1 MHLLLPA
8 PATPQGR
15 ADAMT
20 AHGRHPRREPWSAG
34 LPASVLLH
42 LPLIAAL
49 ALLPGARMAA
59 PPPIA
64 GIVVELVSPRQ
75 YEAAAPVEAP
85 TPPEGA
91 DEAPAAPAPAP
102 ASAPEPQ
109 AATAPPDVAPVPS
122 PAAAPPAA
130 SGMVRA
136 TAMLSGAALA
146 DPRSRE
152 ARAAL
157 AGMDGDERLIQ
168 LCNVE
173 AMSQLHAWRA
183 DLDPDQVVAYA
194 TADLAVAGGTVS
206 AEGAAFRDH
215 GRWFR
220 MTYRC
225 EAAAD
230 PPAVAAFEF
239 AVGEAIPPEAWV
251 DYNLPGS
258 PADAD

>member
-1 MHLLLPA
+1 
-8 PATPQGR
+8 
-15 ADAMT
+15 MT
-20 AHGRHPRREPWSAG
+20 ARDRHPRREPRWAG

-42 LPLIAAL
+42 LPLIAVL

-64 GIVVELVSPRQ
+64 GIAVELVSPRQ
-75 YEAAAPVEAP
+75 YEAAAPVEASA
-85 TPPEGA
+85 PPEGA
-91 DEAPAAPAPAP
+91 DEAPAALTPAPAP
-102 ASAPEPQ
+102 GEPQ
-109 AATAPPDVAPVPS
+109 AAPPIVAPAPPVTP
-122 PAAAPPAA
+122 APPAA
-130 SGMVRA
+130 PAMVRA
-136 TAMLSGAALA
+136 TAMLSGTALA
-146 DPRSRE
+146 DPRSRQ

-183 DLDPDQVVAYA
+183 DLDPDQIVAYA
-194 TADLAVAGGTVS
+194 TADLAIGGGMVS

-225 EAAAD
+225 ETRAD
-230 PPAVAAFEF
+230 PAAVAAFEF
-239 AVGEAIPPEAWV
+239 AVGEAIPPEAWE
-251 DYNLPGS
+251 DYNLPS
-258 PADAD
+258 SLSDAD

>member
-1 MHLLLPA
+1 MHSLLPA
-8 PATPQGR
+8 PPSPRDR
-15 ADAMT
+15 ALPTT
-20 AHGRHPRREPWSAG
+20 ALGHAPRGAPRWAG

-42 LPLIAAL
+42 LPLLAAL
-49 ALLPGARMAA
+49 ALLPGVRMAA

-64 GIVVELVSPRQ
+64 GIAVELVSPRRG
-75 YEAAAPVEAP
+75 EAAAPVEASAP
-85 TPPEGA
+85 AEGA
-91 DEAPAAPAPAP
+91 DETPTIPSPPPASAPGEPLAAPAPPVAPTPPTAP
-102 ASAPEPQ
+102 A
-109 AATAPPDVAPVPS
+109 
-122 PAAAPPAA
+122 
-130 SGMVRA
+130 MVRA

-146 DPRSRE
+146 DPRSRQ

-194 TADLAVAGGTVS
+194 TADLAIAGGTVS

-220 MTYRC
+220 MKYRC

-239 AVGEAIPPEAWV
+239 AIGEAIPPETWE
-251 DYNLPGS
+251 DYNLPGDLS
-258 PADAD
+258 DAD